1 MKGVSDMTMSILY
14 MLLFFIFIGIP
25 ALIIIGIVALVKH
38 EKKKSEQRWK
48 KQQIWLDPNMCG
60 PVYRPNYTLKKP
72 EHKLSAS
79 TVMLLIGTIF
89 IMLSAIT
96 FVAANWLGMEPVGR
110 VFTLAGAA
118 VLAFAISGV
127 LKAVVHLDKTSSAF
141 YMIGTLV
148 GIVSFGTAGYY
159 EMFGEWFSFSG
170 MGNCTFLA
178 VTALLA
184 SVSAFAGYNL
194 YKHESFHYTAFSFIS
209 LAILFLCGQLAY
221 QYEEYAIAV
230 AIAQLIITAVLHIF
244 KPQKNTIYDKPARV
258 IGDITAIIYQLMA
271 MCYVI
276 SSTFKPTWYTFAILV
291 ILLGQLFLYGFLKNK
306 KWLFIWADIAA
317 IYASIVVS
325 VVCETEANEPVSMLV
340 FGLLTLG
347 IYVFNRFISENP
359 GTAKAVSFVGLII
372 GAIVCLNANTE
383 YLYGL
388 NLLVPAAVVVL
399 SIYYCL
405 HKSKD
410 IQFIAGIA
418 LPLMPW
424 CIAYSIY
431 DSYWTGGN
439 SGELGVLV
447 YGGLALVYII
457 IAAFFIYLPSISIDF
472 YSKHLIKA
480 HTAEYSAMAAAII
493 ALFTVVD
500 YSEFYF
506 ITIALCILHFIIS
519 CSMRCNIT
527 AAGSVI
533 ALIAVVRNI
542 LGECVD
548 SEFEAVL
555 ILYGL
560 FAVLII
566 LSRVVFPK
574 AVISKENGRTKID
587 ILLPASMIA
596 IWGTAFVD
604 DMSYF
609 LFKIAIAVFIASFVK
624 KNTGKNAAAVL
635 LSVSAF
641 IASCAFIFRPFFMT
655 DSSVISSKVNL
666 AIMVLLGISYRFI
679 WRNHGG
685 TAKIVS
691 TVVFILAFA
700 GLIFDGIIH
709 DSMGNRIF
717 VLAVTAAILIFSFYA
732 KSKTWFTASSIALVI
747 LTIMLTGKYF
757 EFAGWWVYLLAVGVI
772 FIAIAAVNEACKKKG
787 ESMKE
792 TVSKTFSDWTW

>member
-1 MKGVSDMTMSILY
+1 MKGVSDMTMSLLY
-14 MLLFFIFIGIP
+14 MYLFFIFIGIP

-38 EKKKSEQRWK
+38 EKKKREQN
-48 KQQIWLDPNMCG
+48 QQRRLNPNMYG
-60 PVYRPNYTLKKP
+60 PVYIPNYTPKKP
-72 EHKLSAS
+72 KQKLSAS

-96 FVAANWLGMEPVGR
+96 FVAANWLGMEPAGR

-118 VLAFAISGV
+118 VIAFAISGV
-127 LKAVVHLDKTSSAF
+127 LKAAVHLDRTSAAF

-170 MGNCTFLA
+170 MGNCIFLA

-209 LAILFLCGQLAY
+209 LAILFLCGQFAY

-230 AIAQLIITAVLHIF
+230 AIAQLIITAVIHVL
-244 KPQKNTIYDKPARV
+244 KPQKNTVFEKPVRV
-258 IGDITAIIYQLMA
+258 IGDISAVIYQIFA
-271 MCYVI
+271 MCYVVA
-276 SSTFKPTWYTFAILV
+276 STFKPTWYTFIILV
-291 ILLGQLFLYGFLKNK
+291 ILLGQLFLYGLLKNK
-306 KWLFIWADIAA
+306 KWMFIWADIVSIYAA
-317 IYASIVVS
+317 ITVS

-347 IYVFNRFISENP
+347 IYVFNRFIPENP
-359 GTAKAVSFVGLII
+359 TSAKAVSFVGLII
-372 GAIVCLNANTE
+372 GAIVCLNANTDE
-383 YLYGL
+383 LYGL

-405 HKSKD
+405 HMSKD

-480 HTAEYSAMAAAII
+480 HTAEYSAMAAAVI

-506 ITIALCILHFIIS
+506 ITIALCILHFIVS

-533 ALIAVVRNI
+533 ALIAVVRNV
-542 LGECVD
+542 LGECVKD
-548 SEFEAVL
+548 ELTGILV
-555 ILYGL
+555 LYGL
-560 FAVLII
+560 FTVLII

-574 AVISKENGRTKID
+574 SFVSKEKGKVKID

-609 LFKIAIAVFIASFVK
+609 LFKIAVAVFIASFVK
-624 KNTGKNAAAVL
+624 KNTGKDAAAVL

-655 DSSVISSKVNL
+655 DSSVISSKINL

-700 GLIFDGIIH
+700 GLIFDGIVH

-792 TVSKTFSDWTW
+792 TVSKTFSDWSW

>member
-1 MKGVSDMTMSILY
+1 MKGVSDMTMSLLY

-38 EKKKSEQRWK
+38 EKKKSEQRWQ

-60 PVYRPNYTLKKP
+60 PVYIPNFALKKH
-72 EHKLSAS
+72 EQKLSAS

-96 FVAANWLGMEPVGR
+96 FVAANWFGMEPTGR

-118 VLAFAISGV
+118 VIAFAISGV
-127 LKAVVHLDKTSSAF
+127 LKAAVHLDRTSAAF

-170 MGNCTFLA
+170 MGSCTFLA
-178 VTALLA
+178 VMALLA

-209 LAILFLCGQLAY
+209 LAILFVCGQLAY

-244 KPQKNTIYDKPARV
+244 KPQKNTVFEKPARV
-258 IGDITAIIYQLMA
+258 IGDITAVIYQLMA
-271 MCYVI
+271 MCYVVA
-276 SSTFKPTWYTFAILV
+276 STFEPTWYTFTILV

-306 KWLFIWADIAA
+306 KWLFIWADIVA

-325 VVCETEANEPVSMLV
+325 VVCEKEANEPVSMLV

-347 IYVFNRFISENP
+347 IYVFNRFIPENP
-359 GTAKAVSFVGLII
+359 TAAKAISFTGLII
-372 GAIVCLNANTE
+372 GAIVCLNANTDE
-383 YLYGL
+383 LYGL

-431 DSYWTGGN
+431 DNYWTGIN
-439 SGELGVLV
+439 ADKLGVLV
-447 YGGLALVYII
+447 YGGLALAYIL

-480 HTAEYSAMAAAII
+480 HTAEYSAMTAAAI
-493 ALFTVVD
+493 ALFAIAD
-500 YSEFYF
+500 YSKLFPVV
-506 ITIALCILHFIIS
+506 IALCILHFIVS

-533 ALIAVVRNI
+533 ALIAVVRSV
-542 LGECVD
+542 LSECVKD
-548 SEFEAVL
+548 EITGILV
-555 ILYGL
+555 LYGL
-560 FAVLII
+560 FTVLII
-566 LSRVVFPK
+566 LSRVIFPK

-604 DMSYF
+604 DMSCF

-624 KNTGKNAAAVL
+624 KNTGKKAAAVL
-635 LSVSAF
+635 LSISAS
-641 IASCAFIFRPFFMT
+641 IACLAFIFRPFLLT
-655 DSSVISSKVNL
+655 DSTVISSKINL
-666 AIMVLLGISYRFI
+666 GIMVILGIVYRFI

-685 TAKIVS
+685 TAKAAS

-700 GLIFDGIIH
+700 GLIFDGIIY

-732 KSKTWFTASSIALVI
+732 KSKTWFAASSIALVI

-757 EFAGWWVYLLAVGVI
+757 TSAGWWVYLLAVGVI